1 MVDAELAGQQEIIVP
16 RMLPIHHSQPL
27 RLLPAAGGAY
37 WLNVVFEIGLVV
49 LDGAIADEDFANRAR
64 KVNGHW
70 LILAELAAIVVQLGQ
85 SKNVLSACAEINS
98 GLISGT
104 ECNSIRAKR
113 CA

>member
-16 RMLPIHHSQPL
+16 RMLPIHHSQSL
-27 RLLPAAGGAY
+27 RLLPAAGCAY

-49 LDGAIADEDFANRAR
+49 LDGAIADEDLANRAR

-85 SKNVLSACAEINS
+85 SKNVLTHLRHIRTAVLDIN
-98 GLISGT
+98 L
-104 ECNSIRAKR
+104 ERLR
-113 CA
+113 HF